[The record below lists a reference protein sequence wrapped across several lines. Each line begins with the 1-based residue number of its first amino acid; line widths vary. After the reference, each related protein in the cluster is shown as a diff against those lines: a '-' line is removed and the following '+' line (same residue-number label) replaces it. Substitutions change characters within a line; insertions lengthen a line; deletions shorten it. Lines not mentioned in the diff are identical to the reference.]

1 MRDFFRTLAP
11 EQFDAKVYVHA
22 DGSYTYSYD
31 GNLLFV
37 PAFIQLC
44 RAGYLEAHFEA
55 QLKNAAALLI
65 QEGFQSVE
73 YLGGGRY
80 LVLLERSRAKGQPS
94 YFPSREMKVFSIRPQ
109 RDGSIVI
116 SGSRPDASAPCQL
129 IGTDAAIDGKLAVRL
144 EEGFEVLKH
153 NAQMA
158 PSSPAGFGA
167 YHWRIK
173 SPDADPFIIV
183 RPALSG

>member
-11 EQFDAKVYVHA
+11 EQFDADVSVHA

-31 GNLLFV
+31 GNLIFV
-37 PAFIQLC
+37 PALIQLS

-55 QLKNAAALLI
+55 RLKNAAALLI
-65 QEGFQSVE
+65 QEGFQRAE

-80 LVLLERSRAKGQPS
+80 LVVLERSRARGEPS

-109 RDGSIVI
+109 PDGSIVI
-116 SGSRPDASAPCQL
+116 SASRPDASAPCQL
-129 IGTDAAIDGKLAVRL
+129 IGTDAEIDGMLAVRL
-144 EEGFEVLKH
+144 EEGVEVLKH

-158 PSSPAGFGA
+158 PSAPTGFGP

-183 RPALSG
+183 RPARSG

>member
-11 EQFDAKVYVHA
+11 EQFDANVSVHT

-31 GNLLFV
+31 GNLIFV
-37 PAFIQLC
+37 PALIQLS

-55 QLKNAAALLI
+55 QLKNAAAQLI
-65 QEGFQSVE
+65 QEGFQSAE
-73 YLGGGRY
+73 YRGGGRY
-80 LVLLERSRAKGQPS
+80 LVVLERSRASGQPS

-129 IGTDAAIDGKLAVRL
+129 IGTDAQIDGKLAVRL
-144 EEGFEVLKH
+144 EEGVEVLKH
-153 NAQMA
+153 NAQIA
-158 PSSPAGFGA
+158 PSSPADLGP

-173 SPDADPFIIV
+173 SPDADPSIIV
-183 RPALSG
+183 RPARSG